1 VSEEGNNKNG
11 WNEWSKY
18 VIKELERLN
27 LEVKLANKKLD
38 AISTDLAVLKLKAAL
53 IGGTVALIPT
63 LIGLAIQGWPK

>member
-1 VSEEGNNKNG
+1 MSEEGNNKNG